1 MRQARFATIVA
12 IQAKA
17 LLNFKSV
24 LPLATALLLPAAM
37 PAAGETIDIAIGH

>member
-12 IQAKA
+12 VCTKTS
-17 LLNFKSV
+17 LNFKYV